1 LGMNNHIHQYR
12 LGYDLLEMS
21 SAEKDLRVLVDYRF
35 AMSQQRA
42 LVAKKTNGILGCVK
56 KRVVSR
62 SREVFLL
69 LYSALV
75 RPHLDYCVQF
85 WAPQFRKDR
94 DLLEVVQESAT
105 KMIKGLKHLL

>member
-1 LGMNNHIHQYR
+1 MGMNNHIHQYR

-62 SREVFLL
+62 SREVPR
-69 LYSALV
+69 SSPGECHKDDKGPEASLV
-75 RPHLDYCVQF
+75 GGK
-85 WAPQFRKDR
+85 A
-94 DLLEVVQESAT
+94 E
-105 KMIKGLKHLL
+105 